1 MQDNDC
7 KIKILSLNGG
17 GVRGLFTISVLAE
30 IERIIEDKTGA
41 KNVKVGDYFDLI
53 TGTSIGGI

>member
-1 MQDNDC
+1 MEKN

-30 IERIIEDKTGA
+30 IERILEEKMIK
-41 KNVKVGDYFDLI
+41 I
-53 TGTSIGGI
+53 M